1 MSRWQGRVLGG
12 GGLMLVLAGAAL
24 GLTAGRASGEGETM
38 MRITPGSQNV
48 ATGQTFSVQIEVLN
62 VQNMGAYDF
71 TLNFNTDIVEYV
83 STSNGTFLG
92 STGRQPQCSG
102 TGAADVN
109 TSGTLDYHCTTEGV
123 VQNGIGKYGPDGT
136 GTLATV
142 SLRAKSMVGIGD
154 IVFPASSLIEGL
166 PPPDAVHVCGAGTCT
181 NRTGLSSVEIGNPS
195 TGIYFTVQNA
205 VVGVFDPAQATPT
218 GVPPTPT
225 PPPAPPTPASSHDA
239 QATVQAALGTPGR
252 TLPRAGTPA
261 AGTVAAASNGSNG
274 GAANTSNDATGGD
287 GAAGNVGGASGGRS
301 GTNGATGANGTAPG
315 GARGANGAPVAGY
328 GPEPHANP
336 WRGRALMLIALGTV
350 VFASGVVARKHE
362 A

>member
-1 MSRWQGRVLGG
+1 MSRWQGRVLG

-48 ATGQTFSVQIEVLN
+48 ATGQTFSVQIEVSN
-62 VQNMGAYDF
+62 VQNLGAYDF

-92 STGRQPQCSG
+92 STGRRPQCSG
-102 TGAADVN
+102 TGAAGVN
-109 TSGTLDYHCTTEGV
+109 TSGTLDFHCTTDGV
-123 VQNGIGKYGPDGT
+123 VDGGIGKYGPDGS

-181 NRTGLSSVEIGNPS
+181 NRTGLSSVDIGNAP

-205 VVGVFDPAQATPT
+205 VVGVFDPAQPTPT

-225 PPPAPPTPASSHDA
+225 PPPAPPTPAAPRDA

-252 TLPRAGTPA
+252 TLPRDGTPA

-274 GAANTSNDATGGD
+274 GAANTSNDATDGD
-287 GAAGNVGGASGGRS
+287 GASGSVAGPSGGRS
-301 GTNGATGANGTAPG
+301 GTNGAASG
-315 GARGANGAPVAGY
+315 GARGASGVPVAGY
-328 GPEPHANP
+328 GPEPHENP
-336 WRGRALMLIALGTV
+336 WRARALMLIALGTV